1 MTDWIEHNGGPQPVG
16 DDVWVGIVTPPCL
29 NWWDIETMP
38 AKEVGWGQKFEWS
51 ILNQHLIAAALKR
64 GIELGLEA
72 AATTVC
78 RLEIEAARELEE
90 SGDCHCPAEGRFAG
104 LAEATDLIRALNPD
118 TIAREAVLDQLTSE
132 AQADNMGYDKE
143 TTR

>member
-1 MTDWIEHNGGPQPVG
+1 MTDWREHNGGLQPVG

-51 ILNQHLIAAALKR
+51 ILNQHLIDAALKR

-72 AATTVC
+72 AAKEVGAGRWRWSTWENHPRMSQWAKSVQSAY
-78 RLEIEAARELEE
+78 E
-90 SGDCHCPAEGRFAG
+90 HCEF
-104 LAEATDLIRALNPD
+104 LIRDINSDA
-118 TIAREAVLDQLTSE
+118 IA
-132 AQADNMGYDKE
+132 KE
-143 TTR
+143 TDQ